1 MLVGKQVMTTEEIAT
16 SRWFILIITL
26 SFVSGKRSDDF
37 RGDLD
42 HPLVHPDHNIIFSGQ
57 TSDDYREDLDHPLV
71 HSDHNTIASEQTS
84 DDC

>member
-1 MLVGKQVMTTEEIAT
+1 MTTEEIWT
-16 SRWFILIITL
+16 IHWFILIITL

-57 TSDDYREDLDHPLV
+57 TSDDYRGDLDHPLV
-71 HSDHNTIASEQTS
+71 HSDHNTIASGRTS